1 MESGKWSCV
10 SPHRQRYGR
19 PEPATKDALQRA
31 RSPAGGAFEW
41 VRHNPGDDDAKEG
54 APFLAQCLEAARD
67 QVALDLDRKA
77 AETVDRAATRPPAV
91 VDLLASNLLN
101 PNQTDR

>member
-1 MESGKWSCV
+1 M
-10 SPHRQRYGR
+10 
-19 PEPATKDALQRA
+19 QRA
-31 RSPAGGAFEW
+31 RSPAGGAFGW

-77 AETVDRAATRPPAV
+77 APIVDKAGIRPPAV
-91 VDLLASNLLN
+91 VVHLASNLLN